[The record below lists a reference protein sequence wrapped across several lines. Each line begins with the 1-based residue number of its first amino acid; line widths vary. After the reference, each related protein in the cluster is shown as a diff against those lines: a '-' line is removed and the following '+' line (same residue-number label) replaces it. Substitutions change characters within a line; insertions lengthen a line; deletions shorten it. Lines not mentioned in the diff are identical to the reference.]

1 MPSRRERQQKR
12 AKDQK
17 RRRNDVESIWLSQD
31 DHQRVLWRLTRRNGE
46 TFATGYWKYQDGET
60 GEQAEARILKQM
72 ADCRKFELVERAG
85 EDSETPLTLPEGVD
99 L

>member
-1 MPSRRERQQKR
+1 MLSRRERQQKR
-12 AKDQK
+12 AREQK

-31 DHQRVLWRLTRRNGE
+31 DRQRVIWRLVKKAGKMVS
-46 TFATGYWKYQDGET
+46 TGYWPYNPGET
-60 GEQAEARILKQM
+60 GEQAEARILGQM

-85 EDSETPLTLPEGVD
+85 EDTENPLTLPEGVE